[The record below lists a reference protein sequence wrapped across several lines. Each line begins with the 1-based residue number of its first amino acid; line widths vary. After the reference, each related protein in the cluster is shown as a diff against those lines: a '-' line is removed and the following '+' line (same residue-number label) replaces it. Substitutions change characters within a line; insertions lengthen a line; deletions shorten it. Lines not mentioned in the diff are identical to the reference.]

1 MKKTIVFKSIFSQIE
16 GEQPTS
22 FWNLFALH
30 SSQTEK
36 ITLNDFVI
44 LAERS
49 PLSSPISNSLL
60 QFVYGFRVNSVIF
73 LASNFLRCRNFLEC
87 FRNSGEKSV
96 L

>member
-1 MKKTIVFKSIFSQIE
+1 VKKTIVFKSIFSQVE
-16 GEQPTS
+16 GEQSTS
-22 FWNLFALH
+22 FWNFLALH

-49 PLSSPISNSLL
+49 PLSSPISSSLL
-60 QFVYGFRVNSVIF
+60 QFAYGFRVNSVIF
-73 LASNFLRCRNFLEC
+73 LASNFLRCRNFLDC
-87 FRNSGEKSV
+87 FRNSGEKRV

>member
-1 MKKTIVFKSIFSQIE
+1 MRKTIVFKPIFSQIE

-22 FWNLFALH
+22 FWNFFALH

-60 QFVYGFRVNSVIF
+60 QFVYGFCANSVIF
-73 LASNFLRCRNFLEC
+73 LANSFLRCRYFLAC
-87 FRNSGEKSV
+87 FRNSGGKNV